1 MIYAQGTLIQHK
13 KGYTEVADGT
23 SDYSSSAWKPVGAG
37 LDTVNETKTPAQES
51 LVKEPYNKPTTT
63 TAAPAAPASSPYT
76 TKLLPSGKV
85 EIYENGKAISTG
97 VGFTP
102 EYAAS
107 FGYKAVPS
115 PTLPSPNAQVSPA
128 LTQQA
133 SNIAS
138 QVAQITPQVQAIT
151 PKPTQTSTQG
161 ATPVP
166 QAPQIPTTPQTATPA
181 QTYNAQ
187 TPVVNTATAQMT
199 ANQEAGQKASDQAQ
213 ADLTTQFK
221 DYQKQMADAQ
231 TESNAKTEAL
241 LKKMGEDSTA
251 NMLKQFQDTQASIAE
266 GYKTYFDEQAKYLAE
281 MQNQPSAVAQLQKF
295 REEQGLP
302 QMEKELA
309 TADQIILQTETMLSN
324 IEGDIRKRTEGLPVS
339 EAAARR
345 LQAMESAP
353 LSKQLSEQLNSR
365 QRVAA
370 GLEAKLNTVNEFMSA
385 AQSDIATKKETSLA
399 KLGFAK
405 EKAEFT
411 GDLATDSMNFYTTIQ
426 DNMNKIDTLRLSQ
439 IQSDTQY
446 KQALAE
452 AGFSYYQMA
461 TAEKKADIKDR
472 TAFQQEL
479 VKIKLESDL
488 KSAYKDYSIQVL
500 QGEDGSFYS
509 VATDK
514 QTGTSE
520 VQNLGITGETAQ
532 NAPSSTSIVNT
543 NGHSYLIND
552 LTGETIRD
560 LGVSNSEISSG
571 GAITGSTTA
580 GDITPE
586 KLDKLNKVRQAIEN
600 VKNSEGKSLGMSSY
614 LNFVKG
620 TSQYSFQ
627 KKVDNLVNL
636 LTLENMGLMKGVLSD
651 SDMKVIRSASSR
663 IDTGLSEKEF
673 NMAISEIET
682 TINNALDNTNSS
694 SSSNDDPLGI
704 F

>member
-1 MIYAQGTLIQHK
+1 LEKSRDCNLVKLKFNVLTNIDKNMIYAQGTLIQHK

-63 TAAPAAPASSPYT
+63 TAAPAAPAAPASSPYT

-115 PTLPSPNAQVSPA
+115 PTLPSPNAQVNPS

-138 QVAQITPQVQAIT
+138 QVAQITPQVQAIA
-151 PKPTQTSTQG
+151 PKPTQTSTPG
-161 ATPVP
+161 
-166 QAPQIPTTPQTATPA
+166 ATPA
-181 QTYNAQ
+181 QTPNTGQTTPTGATQTYSAQ
-187 TPVVNTATAQMT
+187 EPVVNNATAQMT
-199 ANQEAGQKASDQAQ
+199 ANQEAGQKASDTAQ

-231 TESNAKTEAL
+231 TESNKKTEEL

-426 DNMNKIDTLRLSQ
+426 DNMNKIDTLKLSQ

-472 TAFQQEL
+472 VAFQA
-479 VKIKLESDL
+479 DL
-488 KSAYKDYSIQVL
+488 KKAYPNYDMQVL
-500 QGEDGSFYS
+500 ENDNGEYITVSKDPS
-509 VATDK
+509 
-514 QTGTSE
+514 TGKST
-520 VQNLGITGETAQ
+520 VQNLGVY
-532 NAPSSTSIVNT
+532 APQSTSSQNT
-543 NGHSYLIND
+543 PASADG
-552 LTGETIRD
+552 
-560 LGVSNSEISSG
+560 SG
-571 GAITGSTTA
+571 GGKNAGGDYRTALFNVGIPATTSTTK
-580 GDITPE
+580 GEMSKTY
-586 KLDKLNKVRQAIEN
+586 LDKLSTKGIQSSVSEAIWNEI
-600 VKNSEGKSLGMSSY
+600 
-614 LNFVKG
+614 LNG
-620 TSQYSFQ
+620 T
-627 KKVDNLVNL
+627 
-636 LTLENMGLMKGVLSD
+636 TLEEIRQQLS
-651 SDMKVIRSASSR
+651 AN
-663 IDTGLSEKEF
+663 G
-673 NMAISEIET
+673 
-682 TINNALDNTNSS
+682 
-694 SSSNDDPLGI
+694 DDPKLLDTFMMTLQGIGETPEEKRAAKIKELLGE
-704 F
+704 